1 MNIHI
6 STKTRKSIFW
16 AIVGVAVLL
25 GAVALWLAAGLF
37 GSPFHADE
45 TTYIYVR
52 PSDTEQTIKEQLK
65 ATAQASSL
73 RGWRVANAISS
84 FTPHTGRYAVEPGES
99 LWSVYR
105 KLQRG
110 RQEPVRF
117 TLPSIRTLERL
128 AGAMADKLML
138 DSAAVADSLTDEQFA
153 ARYGYDTQT
162 LPALFIPNTYE
173 LYWDVTL
180 GQFMQRM
187 ERENE
192 AFWQANNREAKAR
205 DMQMSRDQVVTL
217 ASIIDEETANNAEK
231 PRVAGMYINRLKIDM
246 PLQADPT
253 VKFALYREARA
264 EGRSGDE
271 EFALR
276 RILNTHLQTD
286 NPYNTYR
293 NTGLPPGP
301 IRIASVAGIDA
312 VLNHEHH
319 AYIYMCAKE
328 DFSGTHNF
336 ATTYAEHL
344 ANARRYTAALNRLQ
358 IR

>member
-1 MNIHI
+1 MNIRI
-6 STKTRKSIFW
+6 STNTKKRLFW
-16 AIVGVAVLL
+16 ALVGVTGILGLGVLWM
-25 GAVALWLAAGLF
+25 ATGLL
-37 GSPFHADE
+37 GSPFRIDDTA
-45 TTYIYVR
+45 YIYVR
-52 PSDTEQTIKEQLK
+52 PADTETTIMQQLK
-65 ATAQASSL
+65 EEAQASSL
-73 RGWRVANAISS
+73 RGWRLASKLTT
-84 FTPHTGRYAVEPGES
+84 FKPRTGRYAVAPGES
-99 LWSVYR
+99 MWSVYR

-117 TLPSIRTLERL
+117 ALPSVRTLERL
-128 AGAMADKLML
+128 AGAIADKLML
-138 DSAAVADSLTDEQFA
+138 DSATVADSLCDEQFA
-153 ARYGYDTQT
+153 AHYGYDTQT

-173 LYWDVTL
+173 LYWDISL

-205 DMQMSRDQVVTL
+205 DMQMDRDDVVTL
-217 ASIIDEETANNAEK
+217 ASIIDEETSNNGEK
-231 PRVAGMYINRLKIDM
+231 PRVAGMYLNRLRTGM

-253 VKFALYREARA
+253 VKFALYRQARD

-276 RILNTHLQTD
+276 RILHTHLQTD

-293 NTGLPPGP
+293 NAGLPPGP
-301 IRIASVAGIDA
+301 IRIPSIAGIDA
-312 VLNHEHH
+312 VLNHEKHT
-319 AYIYMCAKE
+319 YLYMCAKE

-336 ATTYAEHL
+336 ATTYAEHQ
-344 ANARRYTAALNRLQ
+344 ANARRYTAALNARG